1 VRRVLGLRTRIIL
14 ALVAVTAVALGGAAV
29 ALFLPLERRLRHDAL
44 SNLAVSASAASD
56 EIARLPRAAIRPQS
70 PELEAIARS
79 LRREGIQA
87 RLVDAH
93 GVELIARDPDERG
106 IAVERL
112 ETLMRGGRPV
122 REVVG
127 SGSGADAVVAERTRT
142 HAGPLVL
149 GVRRSL
155 TDVESARTTFRRGF
169 ERAAVISLL
178 IALLLGSVLTSRLVR
193 RIRGLRAVALRVAAQ
208 GPGEAVPRDRSRDE
222 IGDLTRAFATMQQRL
237 AAQEEARKAFVAT
250 ASHELR
256 TPIASLRLRLGLL
269 SEDLGAE
276 DARVD
281 LADVREQVALADEQT
296 ARLAQLASD
305 LLDLSRLDAEVPLRI
320 EPVPLVSLCRATLA
334 EFEVVPGAR
343 VELTVHGEEAGG
355 SGHVAAGDPD
365 KIAQIVRI
373 LIDNARRHAPA
384 GTGVRVVVED
394 ATIAVEDDGPGVD
407 PGERELIFER
417 FRRGRGPDRHP
428 GFGLGLAIGHE
439 LATLMGGDLR
449 LVRLADPCR
458 FELELPAAVEEPR
471 ARPEAPER

>member
-1 VRRVLGLRTRIIL
+1 MRRILGLRTRIIL

-142 HAGPLVL
+142 HAGPVVL

-208 GPGEAVPRDRSRDE
+208 GPGEAVPRDRSPDE

-269 SEDLGAE
+269 SEDLGAD

-334 EFEVVPGAR
+334 EFEVVPEAR
-343 VELTVHGEEAGG
+343 VELTVRGGEGA
-355 SGHVAAGDPD
+355 GHVAAGDPD

-373 LIDNARRHAPA
+373 LIDNARRHAPP
-384 GTGVRVVVED
+384 GTVVRVVVED

-407 PGERELIFER
+407 PGERDLIFER
-417 FRRGRGPDRHP
+417 FRRGSGPDRHP

-439 LATLMGGDLR
+439 LATRMGGDLM
-449 LVRLADPCR
+449 LARLAGPCR
-458 FELELPAAVEEPR
+458 FELALPPATEEPR
-471 ARPEAPER
+471 ERPEPQQR